1 MTVSGKIEVYNISHT
16 GYCVKVTGASIDGGL
31 KGVSFPTWSRKEKYS
46 EDFGKVAD
54 QDDIIWYQGVR
65 WGDEWFCTVNISDHD
80 YDRGEYFT
88 HVYLYRQNGTLEGLG
103 GEKITIPDPPN
114 TMKKRGGYAVYWW
127 PTVHDRRGDKLLR
140 NTIARKT
147 IHNPYSSKGGKI
159 IAGEVTQALNTIH
172 EFTFAIPF
180 THPLYNKMVPFKS
193 IIEVVNLYDGA
204 IEFVGRVL
212 TTTNEMTTDG
222 FAQKVTCED
231 FLSFL
236 HDSAQWFQK
245 LPNRGA
251 GQYLSEMLNVANGQ
265 VEDYKRYSLRKV
277 TVNSRTDK
285 PFRYIGYESTW
296 DCVRER
302 IINNIGG
309 YLRVYELN
317 TVLHLDWTKDIGVT
331 KKSPIQIGKNIKS
344 ASRLLDFDGLATQ
357 IMPVGADIQKDHP
370 DEDQSPDVTRE
381 QITIWN
387 VNNHSVFLE
396 DKELIKEFGVIRK
409 PVIWTEIDNPSVL
422 LARSKQ
428 YLRNQKIAL
437 AKWTISAVERYLIDD
452 RYDKFEI
459 GNKHP
464 IINAP
469 LSGIETLQILEKKID
484 ILNPQ
489 SVELTIGSQ
498 SQSLAAYQL
507 QLQEAENSIERVKQN
522 ASVAE
527 KTKRLKALQ
536 SQLTALKNKPS
547 TAPIAPTAPNQPKV
561 DATQE
566 ELSAYDK
573 AFADYLAAKANYDN
587 QLASFNM
594 GEEER
599 TRTIRDVEAE
609 ITRLQNELKEG
620 GTNATE

>member
-1 MTVSGKIEVYNISHT
+1 MTVSGKIEVFNVSHT
-16 GYCVKVTGASIDGGL
+16 GYSVKVTGANIDGGL
-31 KGVSFPTWSRKEKYS
+31 KGVSFPTWSRKENYT
-46 EDFGKVAD
+46 DRFGKVAD
-54 QDDIIWYQGVR
+54 QDDLYFYPGVR
-65 WGDEWFCTVNISDHD
+65 WGNDWYCTINISDHN

-88 HVYLYRQNGTLEGLG
+88 HVYLYRQDGSLEALG
-103 GEKITIPDPPN
+103 GEKITIPDPPEE
-114 TMKKRGGYAVYWW
+114 TRKKGGYAVYWW
-127 PTVHDRRGDKLLR
+127 PNFHARQGDKLYR
-140 NTIARKT
+140 TTTGRKT
-147 IHNPYSSKGGKI
+147 IHNPYASKGGKI

-172 EFTFAIPF
+172 EFTFVIPF

-193 IIEVVNLYDGA
+193 IVEVVNLYDGA

-231 FLSFL
+231 FLSYL
-236 HDSAQWFQK
+236 HDSSQWFQK

-251 GQYLSEMLNVANGQ
+251 SQYMLEIFKAANSQ
-265 VEDYKRYSLRKV
+265 VEEYKRYNLKEV
-277 TVNSRTDK
+277 TVESRTDK
-285 PFRYIGYESTW
+285 PYRYIGYESSW

-302 IINNIGG
+302 LINNIGG

-317 TVLHLDWTKDIGVT
+317 ASLHLDWTKDIGQV

-344 ASRLLDFDGLATQ
+344 ASRMLDFDGLATQ
-357 IMPVGADIQKDHP
+357 IMPVGADVQKDQP
-370 DEDQSPDVTRE
+370 DQDQSPDVTRE

-387 VNNHSVFLE
+387 VNNHSLFLE
-396 DKELIKEFGVIRK
+396 DKELIKEFGIIRK

-422 LARSKQ
+422 LARGKQ

-522 ASVAE
+522 TSISD

-536 SQLTALKNKPS
+536 SQLASLKNRPG
-547 TAPIAPTAPNQPKV
+547 TEPVAPTAPKQPSPK
-561 DATQE
+561 ATQD
-566 ELSAYDK
+566 ELNAYDK
-573 AFADYLAAKANYDN
+573 AFADYLVAKANYDN
-587 QLASFNM
+587 QLASYNM
-594 GEEER
+594 DEQER
-599 TRTIRDVEAE
+599 TRAIREVEAE

>member
-1 MTVSGKIEVYNISHT
+1 MSASGKIEVFNISHT
-16 GYCVKVTGASIDGGL
+16 GYAVKVSNLRNDTGI
-31 KGVSFPTWSRKEKYS
+31 KGVLFPTWTRKTNYS
-46 EDFGKVAD
+46 PSAGKVID
-54 QDDIIWYQGVR
+54 QDDIIWYDGVE
-65 WGDEWFCTVNISDHD
+65 WGGNWYCTVNVSDHNNE
-80 YDRGEYFT
+80 RGEFLT
-88 HVYLYRQNGTLEGLG
+88 HVYVYDNNGQLVGVG
-103 GEKITIPDPPN
+103 GEKIVVPAPPE
-114 TMKKRGGYAVYWW
+114 TAKQKGGYAVYWW
-127 PTVHDRRGDKLLR
+127 SDFNARRWDKLNR
-140 NTIARKT
+140 TTAGRKT
-147 IHNPYSSKGGKI
+147 IHDPYSPRGGTV

-193 IIEVVNLYDGA
+193 IVEVVNLYDGT

-212 TTTNEMTTDG
+212 TSTNEMTTDG

-231 FLSFL
+231 FLSYL
-236 HDSAQWFQK
+236 HDSSQWFQK
-245 LPNRGA
+245 LPNSGA
-251 GQYLSEMLNVANGQ
+251 GQYLLEMLNAANGQ
-265 VEDYKRYSLRKV
+265 LEDYKRYSLRNV

-285 PFRYIGYESTW
+285 PYRYIGYESSW

-317 TVLHLDWTKDIGVT
+317 TVLHLDWTKDIGKV

-344 ASRLLDFDGLATQ
+344 ASRTLDFDGLATQ
-357 IMPVGADIQKDHP
+357 IMPVGADVQKEQP

-387 VNNHSVFLE
+387 VNNHSLFLE
-396 DKELIKEFGVIRK
+396 DKELIKEFGIIRK

-422 LARSKQ
+422 LARGKQ

-522 ASVAE
+522 TSIANKE
-527 KTKRLKALQ
+527 KRLKALQ
-536 SQLTALKNKPS
+536 SQLAALKNKPS
-547 TAPIAPTAPNQPKV
+547 SAPTAPVAPNPPSPNASA
-561 DATQE
+561 DEIA
-566 ELSAYDK
+566 AYDK
-573 AFADYLAAKANYDN
+573 AYADYLTAKANYDN
-587 QLASFNM
+587 QLASFSM
-594 GEEER
+594 DEQER
-599 TRTIRDVEAE
+599 ARTIRDVEAE
-609 ITRLQNELKEG
+609 IARLQKELTG
-620 GTNATE
+620 GN

>member
-1 MTVSGKIEVYNISHT
+1 MTATGTVEIFNVSHT
-16 GYCVKVTGASIDGGL
+16 GYSIKVSGASVDGGF
-31 KGVSFPTWSRKEKYS
+31 KGMFFPTWSKKEYYS
-46 EDFGKVAD
+46 EEWKTVTDR
-54 QDDIIWYQGVR
+54 DDIFWYRGVE
-65 WGDEWFCTVNISDHD
+65 WGGNWYCTINVSDHN
-80 YDRGEYFT
+80 YDVGEYFT
-88 HVYLYRQNGTLEGLG
+88 HIYFYRGDGDLVGLAAR
-103 GEKITIPDPPN
+103 TIVVPDPPKEAR
-114 TMKKRGGYAVYWW
+114 KKGGYAVYWW
-127 PTVHDRRGDKLLR
+127 PNIHDRRGDKLLR
-140 NTIARKT
+140 TTAGRKT
-147 IHNPYSSKGGKI
+147 IHNPYSAKGGKI
-159 IAGEVTQALNTIH
+159 IAGEITQALNTIH
-172 EFTFAIPF
+172 EFTFAIPL
-180 THPLYNKMVPFKS
+180 THPFYNKMVPFKS
-193 IIEVVNLYDGA
+193 IVEVVNLYDGA

-212 TTTNEMTTDG
+212 TSTNEMTTDG

-236 HDSAQWFQK
+236 HDSSQHFQK

-251 GQYLSEMLNVANGQ
+251 GQYLQEMLKVANGQ
-265 VEDYKRYSLRKV
+265 VEDYKRYVLNNV

-285 PFRYIGYESTW
+285 PYRYIGYESTW

-309 YLRVYELN
+309 YLRVSERN
-317 TVLHLDWTKDIGVT
+317 ATLHLDWTKDIGEV

-357 IMPVGADIQKDHP
+357 IMPVGADVQKDHP

-387 VNNHSVFLE
+387 VNNHSLYLE
-396 DKELIKEFGVIRK
+396 DKELIKEFGIIRK
-409 PVIWTEIDNPSVL
+409 PVIWTEIDNPNVL
-422 LARSKQ
+422 LARGKQ

-437 AKWTISAVERYLIDD
+437 AKWTISAVERYLIDS

-489 SVELTIGSQ
+489 SVDLTIGSQ

-522 ASVAE
+522 ASTTDKA
-527 KTKRLKALQ
+527 KRLKALQ
-536 SQLTALKNKPS
+536 SQLTALKNRPS
-547 TAPIAPTAPNQPKV
+547 AEPVAPTPPNPPKP
-561 DATQE
+561 DASQN
-566 ELSAYDK
+566 ELIAYDK
-573 AFADYLAAKANYDN
+573 VFADYLIAKANYDN
-587 QLASFNM
+587 QLASFQM
-594 GEEER
+594 DEQER
-599 TRTIRDVEAE
+599 TRTIKDVEAE
-609 ITRLQNELKEG
+609 IARLQNELKTEG
-620 GTNATE
+620 GN

>member
-1 MTVSGKIEVYNISHT
+1 MTATGTVEIFNISHT
-16 GYCVKVTGASIDGGL
+16 GYSVKVSNISADTGI
-31 KGVSFPTWSRKEKYS
+31 KGMFFPTWSRKEYYS
-46 EDFGKVAD
+46 EEYHTVTDR
-54 QDDIIWYQGVR
+54 DDIYWYPGVR
-65 WGDEWFCTVNISDHD
+65 WGNDYYCTINVSDHNHD
-80 YDRGEYFT
+80 SGEYFT
-88 HVYLYRQNGTLEGLG
+88 HIYLWREDKKMEGIAARTIVVP
-103 GEKITIPDPPN
+103 EPPKIN
-114 TMKKRGGYAVYWW
+114 KRKKGYAIYWW
-127 PTVHDRRGDKLLR
+127 PNFLARQGDKLYR
-140 NTIARKT
+140 TTNSRKT
-147 IHNPYSSKGGKI
+147 IHDPYAPKGGKI

-193 IIEVVNLYDGA
+193 IVEVVNLYDGA
-204 IEFVGRVL
+204 IEFAGRVL

-231 FLSFL
+231 FLSYL
-236 HDSAQWFQK
+236 HDSSQWFQK

-251 GQYLSEMLNVANGQ
+251 YWYLQEMITAANGQ
-265 VEDYKRYSLRKV
+265 VENYKRYHIKTA

-285 PFRYIGYESTW
+285 PYRYIGYESTW

-317 TVLHLDWTKDIGVT
+317 TVLHLDWTKDIGEV

-344 ASRLLDFDGLATQ
+344 ASRTLDFDGLATQ
-357 IMPVGADIQKDHP
+357 IMPVGADVQKEHP

-387 VNNHSVFLE
+387 VNNHSLYLE
-396 DKELIKEFGVIRK
+396 DKELIKEFGIIRK

-422 LARSKQ
+422 LARGKQ

-437 AKWTISAVERYLIDD
+437 AKWTISAVERYLIDA

-522 ASVAE
+522 TSITDKA
-527 KTKRLKALQ
+527 KRLKALQ
-536 SQLTALKNKPS
+536 SQLASLKNRPS
-547 TAPIAPTAPNQPKV
+547 TEPIAPTAPNPPKSGAGE
-561 DATQE
+561 D
-566 ELSAYDK
+566 ELLAYDK
-573 AFADYLAAKANYDN
+573 VFADYLVAKTNYDN
-587 QLASFNM
+587 QLASYQM
-594 GEEER
+594 DEQER

-609 ITRLQNELKEG
+609 ITRLQNELKTEG
-620 GTNATE
+620 GN